1 VTISGNINAEEHCLK
16 CKQTR

>member
-1 VTISGNINAEEHCLK
+1 VTIGGNINAEEHCLK